1 MAGINQ
7 LGSATTNLGDQVAER
22 IMAAILEGTLNRGQR
37 LTAAEVADWL
47 GVSRTP
53 VREAFL
59 LLYERGLLEKESSR
73 TYAVAKVSKSD
84 VREVAQLRV
93 ALESMAI
100 ELAIPNF
107 TPSDNDILQSIVMQM
122 EGASERGDTHRLVD
136 LDLRFHS
143 ELWRIAG
150 NSRLEQILEIIKIQ
164 VNYFMFVTR
173 VDDKFDYVEDHR
185 AIIDALSSGDADLA
199 RDVIRTHIMSTA
211 TKTLARMDIVETD
224 R

>member
-173 VDDKFDYVEDHR
+173 VEDKFD
-185 AIIDALSSGDADLA
+185 
-199 RDVIRTHIMSTA
+199 
-211 TKTLARMDIVETD
+211 
-224 R
+224 